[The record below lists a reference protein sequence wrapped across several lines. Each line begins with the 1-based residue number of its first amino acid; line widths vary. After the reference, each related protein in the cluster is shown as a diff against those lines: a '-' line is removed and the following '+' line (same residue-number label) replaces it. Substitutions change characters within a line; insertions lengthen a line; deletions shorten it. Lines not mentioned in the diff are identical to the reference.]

1 MREQE
6 VLVDFIL
13 RGSQPAEGAGAG
25 QRLGGSLFSTEMLRM
40 LSEARDD
47 S

>member
-6 VLVDFIL
+6 ALVDFIL
-13 RGSQPAEGAGAG
+13 RGSQPAEGAGMG